1 MHRKSPL
8 LREKDIA
15 QAEPMNPY
23 PAIPYPAKER
33 IRRGFALVVTLSLM
47 ILLTV
52 VAVGLLSLSTVS
64 LRSSSQGKARAEAQA
79 NARLALML
87 AVGEL
92 QKTMGPDQRV
102 SARAE
107 TLAQRS
113 GVGTSVPQNTAEA
126 WWVGVSHSD
135 GSTPLSGGMP
145 VAWLVS
151 GAGSNPLVSLDNPV
165 KMIGA
170 ASLDLAA
177 MTGGREIEAGRVKV
191 RNPLN
196 QVTGSYAWFIDDNGM
211 KAKLNGSF
219 DLRNED
225 GANGSEGVL
234 PASYDPSILE
244 GMDGI
249 ADATQEEIQRLGS
262 LLDLEFL
269 GASKDVARSKFF
281 GYTAQSLGVLADVK
295 NGGLKKDLSV
305 AFDWQPAANSA
316 SNPVFDRLFPRTGS
330 VPSHFIAADR
340 ARLATPELGEL
351 NRDNGYINFAIFRDY
366 YRLKDHLQTV
376 GGVDC
381 IWPTGILRN
390 SLLAGNDPGVYQ
402 GDFAPHPQSSWNT
415 VNSTRHGGL
424 PYGNYP
430 VNGSA
435 TLFRDNPILPIL
447 AFAQQNAWVSQQ
459 TPAQIRTH
467 VQMFTSHYNAHN
479 AGILISPTLPS
490 TAGPRVNNFPQVRFT
505 VSGTTLVDQSG
516 LVGDSEVHAPQIQLL
531 QPGRAQVFGFGR
543 SAQMGGESDAKL
555 YSRNIAQIVA
565 ESVYKDQAG
574 TLAPNS
580 ALTAVFHLTN
590 PSLVHGVTLAG
601 STNFAYEASQV
612 FYAPFVGQTVTNV
625 KSAKPNPVTL
635 TGTGIQKTV
644 STQGTGLN
652 HVARNAFYLRSTRE
666 AGNSIRPLVDAN
678 IRAMW
683 NNPRWDAPLGLTMLA
698 SHSETSNTAPIANLP
713 DMATSGNGDGFT
725 YLGSDRDPSGYDR
738 VVLFDVP
745 RSDLVSLGQLQH
757 AAAGRFSYEPTYIV
771 GNSYANL
778 RIPLDNVVGS
788 VSDTAFCSPRGLPAA
803 GNFNL
808 YDASYIVN
816 ERLWDEYIFT
826 TLPQSGSG
834 SSLSPAYC
842 QSLLSRD
849 ELLPNPRFIPYEP
862 RGSKFSAGT
871 LSDAGTGD
879 GLTGTGSFFHNAG
892 HLLVDGAFNINS
904 TSIDAWEAF
913 LSATHSLPVG
923 KLNAD
928 GSVDGFTE
936 VESVRFPRAAS
947 HLGTG
952 MKTSGMDENYWIGFR
967 ELTQTEVR
975 ELATEIVAQI
985 RERGPFLNLASFV
998 NRKLEDSEEGKS
1010 GALQAALDNTVNLNL
1025 DSSFQ
1030 SAASGHSNLP
1040 ANSSQGSGFPGQML
1054 QGDILQALSP
1064 FMTVRSDTFT
1074 IRAYGEA
1081 KNPATGAITA
1091 TAYCEA
1097 VVQRFPDPVA
1107 AVSSLTELARPSS
1120 AFGRK
1125 FSIVSFRWLSPS
1137 EV

>member
-1 MHRKSPL
+1 M
-8 LREKDIA
+8 
-15 QAEPMNPY
+15 
-23 PAIPYPAKER
+23 
-33 IRRGFALVVTLSLM
+33 RRGFALVVTLSLM

-52 VAVGLLSLSTVS
+52 IAVGLLSLSTVS
-64 LRSSSQGKARAEAQA
+64 LRSSSHGKAMAEAQA

-87 AVGEL
+87 ALGEL
-92 QKTMGPDQRV
+92 QKSMGPDQRV

-107 TLAQRS
+107 TLVQRP
-113 GVGTSVPQNTAEA
+113 GIGTSVPQSSAEA

-135 GSTPLSGGMP
+135 GSTPLPGGKP
-145 VAWLVS
+145 VEWLVS
-151 GAGSNPLVSLDNPV
+151 GAGSDPLVSLDNPV

-170 ASLDLAA
+170 GSLDLAA
-177 MTGGREIEAGRVKV
+177 TTGGRNIEAGRVKV
-191 RNPLN
+191 RNPSN
-196 QVTGSYAWFIDDNGM
+196 QVTGSYAWFVDDNGM
-211 KAKLNGSF
+211 KAKLTASS

-225 GANGSEGVL
+225 GANGSKGVL

-244 GMDGI
+244 GMGAI
-249 ADATQEEIQRLGS
+249 ANATREEIQRLGS

-269 GASKDVARSKFF
+269 GASKDVAPSKFF

-305 AFDWQPAANSA
+305 AFDWQPTANSA

-330 VPSHFIAADR
+330 VPSHFIVADR
-340 ARLATPELGEL
+340 DRLTTPELSEL

-381 IWPTGILRN
+381 LWPTGIIRN

-402 GDFAPHPQSSWNT
+402 GDFAPHPQSSWAT
-415 VNSTRHGGL
+415 VNIARHGGL

-430 VNGSA
+430 VNPNA
-435 TLFRDNPILPIL
+435 TLYRDNPILPIL
-447 AFAQQNAWVSQQ
+447 AFAQQNAWVTQQ
-459 TPAQIRTH
+459 TPTEIRTH
-467 VQMFTSHYNAHN
+467 AQMFTSHYNAHN
-479 AGILISPTLPS
+479 AGILISSSLPS
-490 TAGPRVNNFPQVRFT
+490 GAGPRVNNYPQIRFT
-505 VSGTTLVDQSG
+505 VSGTTLNDQAG
-516 LVGDSEVHAPQIQLL
+516 LQSTLEVHAPEIQFL
-531 QPGRAQVFGFGR
+531 QPGRAQLFGFNRAIQSGQEDDG
-543 SAQMGGESDAKL
+543 AA
-555 YSRNIAQIVA
+555 YSRNIGNIVA
-565 ESVYKDQAG
+565 ESVYKDHTG
-574 TLAPNS
+574 TLAS
-580 ALTAVFHLTN
+580 DSELTAVFHLTN
-590 PSLVHGVTLAG
+590 SNFVHGVSLAG
-601 STNFAYEASQV
+601 ASNSTYEASQV
-612 FYAPFVGQTVTNV
+612 FYAPFVGQTVFNE
-625 KSAKPNPVTL
+625 PRGI
-635 TGTGIQKTV
+635 GTKKTV
-644 STQGTGLN
+644 VTQGTGFN

-666 AGNSIRPLVDAN
+666 AGNAIRPLVDAN

-698 SHSETSNTAPIANLP
+698 SHSETGNTAPSDNLP
-713 DMATSGNGDGFT
+713 QMATAANGDGFT
-725 YLGSDRDPSGYDR
+725 YMGSDRDPSGYDR

-778 RIPLDNVVGS
+778 RIPLENVVGR
-788 VSDTAFCSPRGLPAA
+788 VSDTAFCSPRNLPAA

-816 ERLWDEYIFT
+816 ERLWDEYILT
-826 TLPQSGSG
+826 TIPQSGSG
-834 SSLSPAYC
+834 PSLTPAYC
-842 QSLLSRD
+842 QSLLSRS
-849 ELLPNPRFIPYEP
+849 EFLPNPRFVPYEP
-862 RGSKFSAGT
+862 RGSTFSVGT
-871 LSDAGTGD
+871 LSAAGTGD
-879 GLTGTGSFFHNAG
+879 ALTGTGSFFHNAG

-913 LSATHSLPVG
+913 LSSTHSLPVG
-923 KLNAD
+923 KLDTA

-947 HLGTG
+947 HIGTG
-952 MKTSGMDENYWIGFR
+952 MKTNGIDENYWIGFR
-967 ELTQTEVR
+967 ELTQTEIR

-985 RERGPFLNLASFV
+985 RERGPFLTLGSFV

-1010 GALQAALDNTVNLNL
+1010 GALQTALDITVNRNL

-1040 ANSSQGSGFPGQML
+1040 ANSSQGSGFPGQLL

-1064 FMTVRSDTFT
+1064 YMTVRSDTFT

-1081 KNPATGAITA
+1081 KNPVTGAITA

-1107 AVSSLTELARPSS
+1107 SPIAEPLLEELARPSS

-1125 FSIVSFRWLSPS
+1125 FSILSFRWLTPS

>member
-1 MHRKSPL
+1 M
-8 LREKDIA
+8 
-15 QAEPMNPY
+15 
-23 PAIPYPAKER
+23 
-33 IRRGFALVVTLSLM
+33 RRGFALVVTLSLM

-52 VAVGLLSLSTVS
+52 IAVGLLSLSAVS
-64 LRSSSQGKARAEAQA
+64 LRSSSHGKAKAEAQA

-87 AVGEL
+87 AIGEL

-107 TLAQRS
+107 TLVQRP
-113 GVGTSVPQNTAEA
+113 GIGTSVPQSSAEA

-135 GSTPLSGGMP
+135 GSTPLPGGKP
-145 VAWLVS
+145 VEWLVS
-151 GAGSNPLVSLDNPV
+151 GAGSDPLVSLDNPV

-170 ASLDLAA
+170 GSLDLAA
-177 MTGGREIEAGRVKV
+177 TTGGRDIEAGRVKV
-191 RNPLN
+191 RNPSN
-196 QVTGSYAWFIDDNGM
+196 QVTGSYAWFVDDNGM
-211 KAKLNGSF
+211 KAKLTASS

-225 GANGSEGVL
+225 GANGSKGVL
-234 PASYDPSILE
+234 PASYDPSILG
-244 GMDGI
+244 GMGVI
-249 ADATQEEIQRLGS
+249 ANSTREEIQRLGS

-281 GYTAQSLGVLADVK
+281 GYTAQSLGVLADVR

-305 AFDWQPAANSA
+305 AFDWQPTANSA

-330 VPSHFIAADR
+330 VPSHFIVADR
-340 ARLATPELGEL
+340 DRLTTSELSEL

-381 IWPTGILRN
+381 LWPTGIVRN
-390 SLLAGNDPGVYQ
+390 SLLAGNDKGVYQ
-402 GDFAPHPQSSWNT
+402 GDFAPHPQSSWAT
-415 VNSTRHGGL
+415 VNIARHGGL

-430 VNGSA
+430 VNPNA
-435 TLFRDNPILPIL
+435 TLYRDNPILPIL
-447 AFAQQNAWVSQQ
+447 AFAQQNAWVTQQ
-459 TPAQIRTH
+459 TPTQIRTH

-479 AGILISPTLPS
+479 AGILISPSLPS
-490 TAGPRVNNFPQVRFT
+490 TAGPRLSNIPQIRFT
-505 VSGTTLVDQSG
+505 VSGTTLNDESG
-516 LVGDSEVHAPQIQLL
+516 LGANALEVHAPQIQLL
-531 QPGRAQVFGFGR
+531 QPGRAQVFGFGG
-543 SAQMGGESDAKL
+543 SAVTSAANDGKL
-555 YSRNIAQIVA
+555 YSRNIAQITG
-565 ESVYKDQAG
+565 ESVYKDHNG
-574 TLAPNS
+574 TLAPTS
-580 ALTAVFHLTN
+580 LLTAVFHLTN
-590 PSLVHGVTLAG
+590 SNFVHGVTLAANPN
-601 STNFAYEASQV
+601 TNVPEVSQV
-612 FYAPFVGQTVTNV
+612 FYAPFVGPTVTNV
-625 KSAKPNPVTL
+625 KDAKPNQSTTL
-635 TGTGIQKTV
+635 PGIGTQKTV
-644 STQGTGLN
+644 VTQGTGLN

-666 AGNSIRPLVDAN
+666 DGNAIRPLVDAN

-683 NNPRWDAPLGLTMLA
+683 NNPRWDAPLGLTLLA

-713 DMATSGNGDGFT
+713 IMATSGNGDGFT

-778 RIPLDNVVGS
+778 RIPLANVVGS
-788 VSDTAFCSPRGLPAA
+788 VSDTSFCSPRSLPAA

-816 ERLWDEYIFT
+816 ERLWDEYILT
-826 TLPQSGSG
+826 TIPQSGSG
-834 SSLSPAYC
+834 PSLTPTYC
-842 QSLLSRD
+842 QSLLSRN

-862 RGSKFSAGT
+862 RGSTFSVGT
-871 LSDAGTGD
+871 LSAAGTGD
-879 GLTGTGSFFHNAG
+879 ALTGTGSFFHNAG

-913 LSATHSLPVG
+913 LSSTHSLPVG

-928 GSVDGFTE
+928 GSVGGFTE
-936 VESVRFPRAAS
+936 VENVRFPRAAS

-952 MKTSGMDENYWIGFR
+952 MKTNGIDENYWIGFR

-985 RERGPFLNLASFV
+985 RARGPFLTLGSFV

-1010 GALQAALDNTVNLNL
+1010 GALQTALDITVNRNL

-1040 ANSSQGSGFPGQML
+1040 ANSSQGSGFPGQLL

-1064 FMTVRSDTFT
+1064 YMTVRSDTFT

-1081 KNPATGAITA
+1081 KNPVTGAITA

-1107 AVSSLTELARPSS
+1107 SPIAEPLLEELARPSS

-1125 FSIVSFRWLSPS
+1125 FSILSFRWLTPS